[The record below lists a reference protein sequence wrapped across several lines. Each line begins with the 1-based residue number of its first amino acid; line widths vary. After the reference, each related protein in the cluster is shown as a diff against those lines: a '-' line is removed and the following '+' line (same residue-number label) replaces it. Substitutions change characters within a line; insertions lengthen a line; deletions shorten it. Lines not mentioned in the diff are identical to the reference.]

1 MEKQSTQLKK
11 RRKFLLVLP
20 LITLPF
26 ITLAFWALGG
36 GKGEAATQQPNGVNT
51 ELPGAQLEEE
61 ALDKMSLYGKLGLDT
76 AVISRVDSLDSAFS
90 AGETGIPMDGYG
102 ANDLYGG
109 LNAYRSSGYN
119 DPNESR
125 VRERLEELELLM
137 QQQNERAIAPAT
149 TSYGEDP
156 SLAGLEQMME
166 RMSGQNEPDPE
177 LDALNGM
184 LDKILYIQNPEHM
197 RDKLREQSLQHRG
210 AVFAV
215 GKKPR
220 SNALPYL
227 RKPAP
232 DSMIYDEALFKP
244 GTYRSGNK
252 SLEVLRMS
260 ETNSF
265 YGIDSRKEKGSA
277 ELAAIPAVIHETQTL
292 VSGSNLK
299 MRITEDIFVNGIR
312 IPTGSFL
319 SGQCALNGERLQVVV
334 NGIRY
339 YNHLIPVKL
348 LVFDL
353 DGIEGIRIPGAI
365 SRDAAKDGAD
375 RAVQSMQF
383 MSFDGSLGTQAAGA
397 GMEAVKGLLSKK
409 AKLVKVTVKAG
420 HPILLYDEES
430 KNN

>member
-1 MEKQSTQLKK
+1 MEKQSTQLEK
-11 RRKFLLVLP
+11 RRNFLLVLP
-20 LITLPF
+20 LIALPF

-36 GKGEAATQQPNGVNT
+36 GKGEAVAQQPNGVNK

-61 ALDKMSLYGKLGLDT
+61 ALDKMSLYSKLGLDT
-76 AVISRVDSLDSAFS
+76 AVISRVDSISALS
-90 AGETGIPMDGYG
+90 AEETGMPMDSYG
-102 ANDLYGG
+102 ANDPYGG

-125 VRERLEELELLM
+125 VRERLAELEQLM
-137 QQQNERAIAPAT
+137 QQQNDRALAPVA
-149 TSYGEDP
+149 TSYGENA
-156 SLAGLEQMME
+156 SMAGLEQMME

-215 GKKPR
+215 GKEPR

-232 DSMIYDEALFKP
+232 DSMIYSEALFQA

-252 SLEVLRMS
+252 SLEVLRMP
-260 ETNSF
+260 ETNNF

-339 YNHLIPVKL
+339 FNHLLPVKL

-353 DGIEGIRIPGAI
+353 DGIAGIRIPGAI

-383 MSFDGSLGTQAAGA
+383 MSLDGSIGTQAAGA

-420 HPILLYDEES
+420 HPVLLFDEES